1 MLTKSL
7 LQTLREERHKISI
20 RMANNL
26 FMPFS
31 LSQNRS
37 LQVIGGL
44 HIRARL
50 LGARIRTDNQ
60 GWSKMAKGKG
70 PKPI

>member
-1 MLTKSL
+1 
-7 LQTLREERHKISI
+7 
-20 RMANNL
+20 
-26 FMPFS
+26 MPFS
-31 LSQNRS
+31 PSQNRS